1 MQNIHPIEM
10 SKMLTLWLWNTYLVR
25 KNVSRYQS
33 GKMIMCIK
41 QVNKLLS
48 EAKTL
53 GRGIVAE
60 MPHRVIY

>member
-1 MQNIHPIEM
+1 M
-10 SKMLTLWLWNTYLVR
+10 SKILTLWLWNIDLVR
-25 KNVSRYQS
+25 KNVSQYQS

-60 MPHRVIY
+60 MPHGVIYESL